1 LEAALIRGESDIYRK
16 VVITGTGLVTPL
28 GKSPTEVLGAIE
40 RGQSAAR
47 RPGFDTSSLLCRTAA
62 PIVEFSPEQYI
73 QDLKS
78 LRLMSRDAQLAVAAA
93 RLALADAGLEPGRT
107 CASEDIALYGSTG
120 LTGMPAEE
128 VSALVRHSADAEGSL
143 DLRQFGRVTLKRV
156 RPVLSFKILANMPIC
171 FVSIFASIR
180 GENGIYT
187 PWEGQGA
194 QAIAAGVRAIEE
206 GRAAC
211 ALVGGCD
218 VRTHEFAFVS
228 LQQLGAFQSW
238 ADHGEGPI
246 PGEGAAFVVLE
257 EEAHALARGAQV
269 YARVASHVLGTAS
282 GKSPLADALSAM
294 LAGLPLQGVSHLVAG
309 GDGDRPIR
317 EAESQAIERASLQA
331 VARLHPK
338 RFLGNLY
345 AAAAAVQVAL
355 AATVARRAGRGQRV
369 LANCFGY
376 GSQHGSFLLEGA

>member
-1 LEAALIRGESDIYRK
+1 MYRS
-16 VVITGTGLVTPL
+16 VVITGIGLLTPL
-28 GKSPTEVLGAIE
+28 GKSPDEVLGAIE

-47 RPGFDTSSLLCRTAA
+47 HPGFDTSSLQCKTVA
-62 PIVEFSPEQYI
+62 PIIKFSPEQYVE
-73 QDLKS
+73 DVKS

-93 RLALADAGLEPGRT
+93 RLALADARLEPGQT
-107 CASEDIALYGSTG
+107 YAAEDIALYGATG

-128 VSALVRHSADAEGSL
+128 ISALVRHSADAEGNL
-143 DLRQFGRVTLKRV
+143 DLHEFGRVTLKKV

-171 FVSIFASIR
+171 FVSIFGSIR

-206 GRAAC
+206 GLAAC

-228 LQQLGAFQSW
+228 LQQLGALRSW

-246 PGEGAAFVVLE
+246 PGEGAAFLVLE
-257 EEAHALARGAQV
+257 EEGHAQARGARV
-269 YARVASHVLGTAS
+269 YARIPRHALGTVS
-282 GKSPLADALSAM
+282 RKSPLADAFPAL
-294 LAGLPLQGVSHLVAG
+294 LAGLPTQGVSHLVAAS
-309 GDGDRPIR
+309 DGDHPIR
-317 EAESQAIERASLQA
+317 EAESQAIEQVSLQTA
-331 VARLHPK
+331 VRIHPK
-338 RFLGNLY
+338 YFLGNLY

-355 AATVARRAGRGQRV
+355 AATVAKRAGRGERV